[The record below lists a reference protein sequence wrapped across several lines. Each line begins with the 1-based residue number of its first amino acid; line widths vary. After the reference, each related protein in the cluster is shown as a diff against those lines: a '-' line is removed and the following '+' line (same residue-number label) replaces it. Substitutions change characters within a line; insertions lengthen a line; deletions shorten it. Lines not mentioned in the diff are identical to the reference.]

1 MQELKTKEDIK
12 IFILYLLENVGMPL
26 ELEDIN
32 DMARQDDFVKSIDFM
47 ECFME
52 LIDLENIAMTKTND
66 TQVPKYEITP
76 KGSAVVEVLKDNLS
90 GYVRARSVKSA
101 MRYLS
106 FKNRGA
112 TLESRIENDGENTKL
127 VGVIK
132 EDGNE
137 IFSFSFMLENDYQLQ
152 LMKHNFEEDPE
163 RIYKAFMSIL
173 TGDTGYLGI

>member
-1 MQELKTKEDIK
+1 MQELRTKEDIK
-12 IFILYLLENVGMPL
+12 IFILYLLDNVGMAL

-52 LIDLENIAMTKTND
+52 LVDLDNIAMIKSD
-66 TQVPKYEITP
+66 DGEEPKYEITQ
-76 KGSAVVEVLKDNLS
+76 KGSSVVAALKDNLS

-106 FKNRGA
+106 FKQRGA

-127 VGVIK
+127 VGIIK

-137 IFSFSFMLENDYQLQ
+137 IFTFSFMMENDYQLQ

-163 RIYKAFMSIL
+163 RVYKAFMSIL